1 MTPARREGEPVAG
14 KVKGHWA
21 AEQRSPHPAAIDYL
35 NLLMSPELAQAVSQ
49 ALEAAPLEH
58 HRANDLLRASGLA
71 LLPVN
76 DPQVAKDIKAA
87 RRGKKLAPVLL
98 IRGRAAAGRA
108 LIIADGY
115 HRICASCHID
125 TETQI
130 PCRVV
135 ELPDGA
141 T

>member
-1 MTPARREGEPVAG
+1 MPGRIRS
-14 KVKGHWA
+14 HWA
-21 AEQRSPHPAAIDYL
+21 AGQRGHHALAVDYL
-35 NLLMSPELAQAVSQ
+35 NLVMSPESALAATL
-49 ALEAAPLEH
+49 AFDAAPLEH

-71 LLPVN
+71 LLSID

-87 RRGKKLAPVLL
+87 KRGKKLAPVLL
-98 IRGRAAAGRA
+98 IRGQAAAGRP

-125 TETQI
+125 TESQI

-135 ELPDGA
+135 ELPDAA